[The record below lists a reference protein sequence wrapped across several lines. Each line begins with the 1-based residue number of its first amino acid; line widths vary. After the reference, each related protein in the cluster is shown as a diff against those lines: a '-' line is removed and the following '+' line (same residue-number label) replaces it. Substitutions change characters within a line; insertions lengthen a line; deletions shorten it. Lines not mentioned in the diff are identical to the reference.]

1 MKNIVVLY
9 PGLFT
14 CYSKFSRK
22 LSRILQNI
30 DEGMITFPHDQSGF
44 IQRYFHNGSY
54 SLTRKEDWHNASV
67 TQGIIFDDGEEFPSE
82 AAFFKEQGLPV
93 RVVPIKITR
102 VMNIRNDSRFQGVKS
117 TSIYEYI
124 GRGSYWGNPYSMHED
139 GEDREEVIKK
149 FRYDF
154 ERDIFPNKQKN
165 EVYKLAGKRLGCF
178 CKPDACHG
186 DVLADYLN
194 SWDDGE

>member
-9 PGLFT
+9 PKLFA

-22 LSRILQNI
+22 LSRILQDI
-30 DEGMITFPHDQSGF
+30 DEGIITFPDDHSGF
-44 IQRYFHNGSY
+44 IQQYFDKGSY
-54 SLTRKEDWHNASV
+54 SLDQKEGWNDASV
-67 TQGIIFDDGEEFPSE
+67 THGIIFDDGEEFPLE
-82 AAFFKEQGLPV
+82 AAFFEQQGLPL

-102 VMNIRNDSRFQGVKS
+102 VINIKKELQFQGVRS
-117 TSIYEYI
+117 APGYEYI
-124 GRGSYWGNPYSMHED
+124 GRGSYWGNPYSMYED
-139 GEDREEVIKK
+139 GEDREEIIRK
-149 FRYDF
+149 FKYDF
-154 ERDIFPNKQKN
+154 ERDLFPNKSKQ

-194 SWDDGE
+194 SWDDGG